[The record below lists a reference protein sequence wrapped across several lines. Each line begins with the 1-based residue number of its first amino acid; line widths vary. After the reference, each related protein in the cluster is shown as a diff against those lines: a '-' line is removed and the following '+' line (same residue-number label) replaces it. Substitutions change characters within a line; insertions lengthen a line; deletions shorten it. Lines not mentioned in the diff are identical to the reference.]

1 MEDAE
6 FCTGEVA
13 NVAEG
18 DATPKAVGNVAP
30 NGVAFAFG
38 VSLLPA
44 VGLLNL
50 KGSDVLFCPNANVF

>member
-1 MEDAE
+1 M
-6 FCTGEVA
+6 
-13 NVAEG
+13 AEG

-30 NGVAFAFG
+30 KGVAFAFG

-50 KGSDVLFCPNANVF
+50 KGSDVLLCPNANVF